1 MKITDVRAIPLA
13 IPTNGDEQH
22 SPWWGRHQRQVI
34 VQVHT
39 DDGLVGLGEAFALG
53 GQVPV
58 CRVIED
64 TLKPLI
70 VGQDPTRVE
79 YLADLMQ
86 RGTGGFAR
94 RGLGMFAISG
104 VEIALW
110 DLLGKARN
118 LPLYELFGGL
128 TRPRLRA
135 YASLLRYSSPA
146 DVAAACKQRAATGFT
161 AIKLHQIDVAS
172 VQAAREAVGPDVD
185 IMLDTNCPWTP
196 AEALKMA
203 RAFEPYGLAWLEEP
217 IWPPEEY
224 DALAELRRAAPMP
237 IALGENEATTFGF
250 REIIAKGAADVL
262 QPSVIK
268 VGGIGELR
276 RIAVMAAVASVTVVP
291 HSFYFGPG
299 LAATLHAAASAVNI
313 SLVEFPS
320 FQHEIPLLAEPI
332 AAQGGTVAPPSGPGL
347 GIAINEEALR
357 RYTFAG

>member
-13 IPTNGDEQH
+13 IPTNADERH
-22 SPWWGRHQRQVI
+22 SPWWGRHQKQV
-34 VQVHT
+34 VVEVHT
-39 DDGLVGLGEAFALG
+39 DEGLVGLGEAFALG

-58 CRVIED
+58 CRVVED

-70 VGQDPTRVE
+70 LGQDPTRVE

-118 LPLYELFGGL
+118 LPLYELLGGL
-128 TRPRLRA
+128 SRPRLTA

-146 DVAAACKQRAATGFT
+146 DVAAACAQRASAGFT

-196 AEALKMA
+196 AEALQVA
-203 RAFEPYGLAWLEEP
+203 RAFEPYRLAWLEEP

-237 IALGENEATTFGF
+237 IALGENESTAFGF

-276 RIAVMAAVASVTVVP
+276 RIAVLAAAASLTVVP

-299 LAATLHAAASAVNI
+299 LAATMHLAASFVGKG
-313 SLVEFPS
+313 LVEFPS

-332 AAQGGTVAPPSGPGL
+332 RAENGMVAPPAGPGL
-347 GIAINEEALR
+347 GVALNEEAVR
-357 RYTFAG
+357 RYALSA